1 MTHTESTIH
10 AMRAAIAQHDL
21 LAHPFYQAWSAG
33 TLPVDALTTYARE
46 YGAFIATLDRGW
58 ATLGEPEGA
67 AVERQHAALWHGF
80 AGALGT
86 PVSAA
91 PTIAEVRALADEAA
105 RSFASPAEAAGAL
118 YAFERQQPATAQSKL
133 DGLDRHYTAIAD
145 GARPY
150 FEAHAG
156 ESGEDTL
163 LEAKLAAMTDA
174 ERARAAAACDRMA
187 RALWNALSGIHA
199 GAC

>member
-10 AMRAAIAQHDL
+10 AMQAAIARHDL

-46 YGAFIATLDRGW
+46 YGAFIATLEHGW
-58 ATLGEPEGA
+58 ATLGEPDGA
-67 AVERQHAALWHGF
+67 AIERHHVALWSGF

-86 PVSAA
+86 SIADAA
-91 PTIAEVRALADEAA
+91 SIPEVRALADEAT
-105 RSFASPAEAAGAL
+105 RSFATPAEAAGAL

-150 FEAHAG
+150 FDAHAC
-156 ESGEDTL
+156 ETGEDTL
-163 LEAKLAAMTDA
+163 LEAKLAGMTDA
-174 ERARAAAACDRMA
+174 ERVRAGAACDRMA
-187 RALWNALSGIHA
+187 HALWNALSGIHA